1 MESNK
6 DLAKKLEGRPPWHR
20 PLYGIALYY
29 PKNPKHE
36 GNLMSAVQA
45 TGAEIHSAAPAAG
58 TPEAELAHKCLYY
71 MLLMREVEDRIE
83 RKLYRQ
89 GKVVGGVYV
98 GRGQEAI
105 PVGSALVAQAD
116 DVLFPSHRDMAVFFI
131 RGVSARRVLAQYMG
145 RMGGLTRGRDGNMHM
160 GDMSA
165 GVVSI
170 ISALAATVPVAAGA
184 ALATRYKGIPGVAFS
199 YFGDGSTSRGDWHEG
214 VNFASVQKLPV
225 VFICNNNQYAYS
237 TPLNL
242 QMACTNVADR
252 GPAYNMPAEIVDG
265 NDALAVYEATQRA
278 AAYARAGSGPYLLEC
293 KTFRMTGHSAH
304 DMAHYVP
311 KGLFEEWGKLD
322 PIVRLEKRMIDESW
336 STQGEIDEAH
346 AAIVREVD
354 DAVAWA
360 EQSPFPDAATLLD
373 DVYESL

>member
-1 MESNK
+1 MN
-6 DLAKKLEGRPPWHR
+6 
-20 PLYGIALYY
+20 
-29 PKNPKHE
+29 
-36 GNLMSAVQA
+36 AVHA
-45 TGAEIHSAAPAAG
+45 TGAEINHSSEDG
-58 TPEAELAHKCLYY
+58 LKAELANKCLYY
-71 MLLMREVEDRIE
+71 MALMREVEDRIE

-105 PVGSALVAQAD
+105 PVGSALCAGPD
-116 DVLFPSHRDMAVFFI
+116 DVLLPSHRDMAVFFI

-145 RMGGLTRGRDGNMHM
+145 RMGGLTNGRDGNMHM
-160 GDMSA
+160 GDMGA

-170 ISALAATVPVAAGA
+170 ISALAATVPVAAGIA
-184 ALATRYKGIPGVAFS
+184 MALRYRGTNGVAFS

-214 VNFASVQKLPV
+214 VNFATVQKLPV
-225 VFICNNNQYAYS
+225 VYICNNNQYAYS

-242 QMACTNVADR
+242 QMACANVADR

-278 AAYARAGSGPYLLEC
+278 ANHARAGYGPYLLEC

-304 DMAHYVP
+304 DAAHYVP
-311 KGLFEEWGKLD
+311 KEMFEEWGKQD
-322 PIVRLEKRMIDESW
+322 PIVRLEKRMLDEGWAKQNDLDAVHS
-336 STQGEIDEAH
+336 AVK
-346 AAIVREVD
+346 AEVD

-360 EQSPFPDAATLLD
+360 DQSPWPEPASLLNN
-373 DVYESL
+373 VYENE

>member
-1 MESNK
+1 MN
-6 DLAKKLEGRPPWHR
+6 
-20 PLYGIALYY
+20 
-29 PKNPKHE
+29 
-36 GNLMSAVQA
+36 AVHA
-45 TGAEIHSAAPAAG
+45 TGAETTQTSEDGLRAD
-58 TPEAELAHKCLYY
+58 LANKCLYY
-71 MLLMREVEDRIE
+71 MSLMREVEDRIE

-105 PVGSALVAQAD
+105 PVGSALCAGPD
-116 DVLFPSHRDMAVFFI
+116 DVLLPSHRDMAVFFI

-145 RMGGLTRGRDGNMHM
+145 RMGGLTNGRDGNMHM

-170 ISALAATVPVAAGA
+170 ISALAATVPVATGI
-184 ALATRYKGIPGVAFS
+184 ALAMRYQGKNGVAFS

-242 QMACTNVADR
+242 QMACANVADR

-265 NDALAVYEATQRA
+265 NDALAVYDATHRA
-278 AAYARAGSGPYLLEC
+278 VAHARGGFGPYLLEC

-304 DMAHYVP
+304 DAAHYVP
-311 KGLFEEWGKLD
+311 KEMFEEWGKQD
-322 PIVRLEKRMIDESW
+322 PIVRLQKRMVEEGWAKQHDLDAV
-336 STQGEIDEAH
+336 Q
-346 AAIVREVD
+346 AAVKAEVD
-354 DAVAWA
+354 DAVEWA
-360 EQSPFPDAATLLD
+360 DQSPWPDAGSLLNN
-373 DVYESL
+373 VYEDD